1 MNKRTEVKSLAQ
13 IVNESTEDESE
24 LREMMRI
31 DVENLDSLHTRYQ
44 LEIAKAIFGDD
55 SELADH
61 LMNELWK
68 AERDW
73 VNENAELAFMVT
85 WQQHQ
90 ISRQVNSDCHF
101 TPMDLSKYST
111 GEYIRQATITEA
123 EDSLEAEKSDDGSG
137 VIMVEIDGKPTAC
150 YVS

>member
-1 MNKRTEVKSLAQ
+1 MNKRTELKSLAQ

-31 DVENLDSLHTRYQ
+31 DVDHLDRLHERYQ
-44 LEIAKAIFGDD
+44 AAGDD

-61 LMNELWK
+61 LMQESWE

-73 VNENAELAFMVT
+73 VNENAELAFAVT

-90 ISRQVNSDCHF
+90 ISRRVNSDCNF
-101 TPMDLSKYST
+101 TPISLCQYAT
-111 GEYIRQATITEA
+111 GEHIRQATIAEV
-123 EDSLEAEKSDDGSG
+123 EDSLEAEKHDNGSG
-137 VIMVEIDGKPTAC
+137 VIMVEIDGRPTAC
-150 YVS
+150 YVR

>member
-24 LREMMRI
+24 LREMMRL
-31 DVENLDSLHTRYQ
+31 DVDHLDSLQMRYQ
-44 LEIAKAIFGDD
+44 LAGDD

-61 LMNELWK
+61 LMSESWK
-68 AERDW
+68 AEREW
-73 VNENAELAFMVT
+73 VNENAELAFAVT

-90 ISRQVNSDCHF
+90 ISRQVNSDCDF

-111 GEYIRQATITEA
+111 GEYIRQATITET
-123 EDSLEAEKSDDGSG
+123 EDSLEAEKHGNGSG
-137 VIMVEIDGKPTAC
+137 VIMVDIDGKPTAC

>member
-13 IVNESTEDESE
+13 IVNESTEDELE

-73 VNENAELAFMVT
+73 VNENAELAFAVT

-90 ISRQVNSDCHF
+90 ISRQVNSDCNF
-101 TPMDLSKYST
+101 TPMDLSEHST
-111 GEYIRQATITEA
+111 GEYIRQATITEV
-123 EDSLEAEKSDDGSG
+123 EDSLEGSG
-137 VIMVEIDGKPTAC
+137 VIMVDIDGKPTAC

>member
-1 MNKRTEVKSLAQ
+1 MRQPEIKSLEQ
-13 IVNESTEDESE
+13 IVNESGEDNSE
-24 LREMMRI
+24 LREMMRL
-31 DVENLDSLHTRYQ
+31 DVDHLDRLHERYQ
-44 LEIAKAIFGDD
+44 AAGDD

-73 VNENAELAFMVT
+73 VNENAELAFAVT

-101 TPMDLSKYST
+101 TPMDLSKYAT
-111 GEYIRQATITEA
+111 GEHLRQATITEA
-123 EDSLEAEKSDDGSG
+123 EDSFEAEKSENGSG

>member
-1 MNKRTEVKSLAQ
+1 MRQPEIKSLEQ
-13 IVNESTEDESE
+13 IVNESGEDNSE
-24 LREMMRI
+24 LREMMRL
-31 DVENLDSLHTRYQ
+31 DVDHLDRLHERYQ
-44 LEIAKAIFGDD
+44 AAGDD

-73 VNENAELAFMVT
+73 VNENAELAFAVT

-101 TPMDLSKYST
+101 TPMDLSKYAT
-111 GEYIRQATITEA
+111 GEHLRQATITEA
-123 EDSLEAEKSDDGSG
+123 EDSFEAEKSDNGSG
-137 VIMVEIDGKPTAC
+137 LIMVEIDGKPTAC

>member
-1 MNKRTEVKSLAQ
+1 MNERTKVKSLAQ

-31 DVENLDSLHTRYQ
+31 DVDHLDSLQMRYQ
-44 LEIAKAIFGDD
+44 LAGDD

-61 LMNELWK
+61 LMNESWK

-73 VNENAELAFMVT
+73 VNENAELAFAVT

-90 ISRQVNSDCHF
+90 ISRQVNSDCNF
-101 TPMDLSKYST
+101 TPMDLSEHST
-111 GEYIRQATITEA
+111 GEYIRQATITEV
-123 EDSLEAEKSDDGSG
+123 EDSLEGSG
-137 VIMVEIDGKPTAC
+137 VIMVDIDGKPTAC

>member
-1 MNKRTEVKSLAQ
+1 MNERTKVKSLAQ
-13 IVNESTEDESE
+13 IVNESNWGDSE
-24 LREMMRI
+24 LREMMRL
-31 DVENLDSLHTRYQ
+31 DVDHLDRLHERYQ
-44 LEIAKAIFGDD
+44 AAGDD

-61 LMNELWK
+61 LMHESWK

-73 VNENAELAFMVT
+73 VNENAELAFAIT

-101 TPMDLSKYST
+101 TPMDLSKHST